1 MSRALAIV
9 AFGRPADRVIRELGL
24 EIDAP
29 CSAVAPTPYDKLS
42 AIDRGMWVANLRP
55 TARAGGRPNRWSAE

>member
-9 AFGRPADRVIRELGL
+9 AFGRLADRAVRELGL

-29 CSAVAPTPYDKLS
+29 GSAVALTPHDMPG
-42 AIDRGMWVANLRP
+42 AIDRGIWVADLRP
-55 TARAGGRPNRWSAE
+55 TARAGGRPNRRSAE